1 MNRQPLSDN
10 ILRRTGMN
18 RQPLSDNILRRTGMN
33 RQPLGDTDSS
43 YVTLCD
49 AMKHHI
55 ATTVQIVQHIHSIT
69 FPPHMLIL
77 QKGYYDMMTSSKQQ
91 LQYFNPITPLSMSNF
106 TDSLT
111 ERLQQIHTV
120 SRPIILVC
128 IGSDRATGD
137 SLGPFVGHEL
147 LHPFPTDRRQSF
159 AEKRNSKTRFS
170 CKKGQYPRT
179 VPKSSHSLWNLL
191 TTRSAFQK
199 VFMSMVLCISPV
211 PILST

>member
-1 MNRQPLSDN
+1 M
-10 ILRRTGMN
+10 I
-18 RQPLSDNILRRTGMN
+18 
-33 RQPLGDTDSS
+33 
-43 YVTLCD
+43 
-49 AMKHHI
+49 
-55 ATTVQIVQHIHSIT
+55 
-69 FPPHMLIL
+69 
-77 QKGYYDMMTSSKQQ
+77 MMTSSKHQ

-111 ERLQQIHTV
+111 ERLQQIHTA

-159 AEKRNSKTRFS
+159 ADKRNSKTRFS

-179 VPKSSHSLWNLL
+179 DFVLSRNLHAL
-191 TTRSAFQK
+191 FGT
-199 VFMSMVLCISPV
+199 C
-211 PILST
+211 